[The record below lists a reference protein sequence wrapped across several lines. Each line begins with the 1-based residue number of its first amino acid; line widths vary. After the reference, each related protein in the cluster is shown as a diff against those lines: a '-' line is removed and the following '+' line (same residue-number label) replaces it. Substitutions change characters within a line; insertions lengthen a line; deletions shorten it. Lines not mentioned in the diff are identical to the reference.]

1 MAEINLLKN
10 ELQEKGPFSFGPPG
24 LMSVYIVVSIIAL
37 EILLYSGLAFYQ
49 RYVENK
55 ARDVEK
61 QAMDMD
67 LEIKKMEASRL
78 AAISFQRRVNNLQF
92 LLNNHVF
99 WTPVFDEL
107 EKYTYK
113 GARYQT
119 LQVDQSKRE
128 LLVSGTIPSYTELGK
143 LMLGLKQSANVS
155 NVTLNATGAT
165 QSGEAG
171 YEFTM
176 QISFDSKLL
185 TK

>member
-10 ELQEKGPFSFGPPG
+10 ELQERGPFSFGPPG
-24 LMSVYIVVSIIAL
+24 LTSVYIVVSIIAL
-37 EILLYSGLAFYQ
+37 EVLLYSGLAFYQ

-55 ARDVEK
+55 AQDVE
-61 QAMDMD
+61 QRAMDID
-67 LEIKKMEASRL
+67 LEIKKMENSRQ

-92 LLNNHVF
+92 LLGSHVF

-119 LQVDQSKRE
+119 LQVDQARRE
-128 LLVSGTIPSYTELGK
+128 LQVSGVIPSYTELGK
-143 LMLGLKQSANVS
+143 LMLGLRQSQNVS

-176 QISFDSKLL
+176 LITFDPKLL